1 MAKKPQTNANT
12 TAPPNPWLN
21 ISWKDTIAD
30 CDKGIIYPLYCAKK
44 GIDIF
49 KLPEPFAGN
58 VEANVY
64 LLNENPGNTHNNS
77 FFGGD
82 KNFEKVIRENLRHK
96 HNDFFWLRPILTCKN
111 RVMHSGSIYWQD
123 LTEQLRKAVGSD
135 MLNIFDLEFFP
146 YHSKSA
152 FSFPLLPSDEY
163 RNYLLCQAMKDGKLI
178 VIMRGASKW
187 FGIEDKGVCGN
198 PLGQMLRNYP
208 NKIILKNLRNPTLSP
223 NNMSSS
229 DWSKLVAA
237 LQNGNSK
244 QYP

>member
-1 MAKKPQTNANT
+1 
-12 TAPPNPWLN
+12 
-21 ISWKDTIAD
+21 
-30 CDKGIIYPLYCAKK
+30 
-44 GIDIF
+44 
-49 KLPEPFAGN
+49 
-58 VEANVY
+58 
-64 LLNENPGNTHNNS
+64 
-77 FFGGD
+77 
-82 KNFEKVIRENLRHK
+82 
-96 HNDFFWLRPILTCKN
+96 
-111 RVMHSGSIYWQD
+111 MHSGSIYWQD